1 MKCDSCGKNR
11 IAQIVGKCS
20 DCCGVTIN
28 KIDYSG
34 YVPTDMRIG
43 GRDYIEFN
51 LCLDCGKVQ
60 GRFPLPPT
68 KIESVGE

>member
-1 MKCDSCGKNR
+1 MKCDKCESGR
-11 IAQIVGKCS
+11 IAQIGAKCS
-20 DCCGVTIN
+20 DCCGVTLN
-28 KIDYSG
+28 KVNYDG
-34 YVPTDMRIG
+34 YVPKDLGVG
-43 GRDYIEFN
+43 GGDYIEFN